1 MPDPQAKDSIRPFEF
16 ELSNL
21 ERDRRTQVRSETT
34 LSRIED
40 ATYTILR
47 KYEKRTA

>member
-1 MPDPQAKDSIRPFEF
+1 MADPQAKGPNRPFEL
-16 ELSNL
+16 ELLNK
-21 ERDRRTQVRSETT
+21 EGDRRTQVRTDTT

-47 KYEKRTA
+47 KHEKKPA